1 MIVGRKKEIETLK
14 EIYNDNKSHFAAIYG
29 RRRIGKTYLINE
41 VFKNNIL
48 FHHSG
53 VANGTLKEQLFA
65 FKASLKNCNY
75 T

>member
-14 EIYNDNKSHFAAIYG
+14 EIYNDNKSHFVAIYG

-48 FHHSG
+48 YHI
-53 VANGTLKEQLFA
+53 LKKIYFSLF
-65 FKASLKNCNY
+65 
-75 T
+75 